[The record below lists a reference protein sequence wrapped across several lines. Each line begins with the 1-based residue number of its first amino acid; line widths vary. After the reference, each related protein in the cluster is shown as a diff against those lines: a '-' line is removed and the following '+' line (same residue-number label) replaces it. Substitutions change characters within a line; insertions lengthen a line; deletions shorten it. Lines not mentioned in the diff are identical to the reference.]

1 MNTTKLRSK
10 RVLIPA
16 IATVAVLGVGAT
28 VWTATADD
36 NLEGAERDRVAA
48 AAVEAAGGGEAVDVE
63 TSDDRG
69 EAYEVEVRRDD
80 GTEVDVALDENLEVV
95 RQDEDGDDDGGADD
109 DGDSSD
115 DADDAD
121 EGTDVAGNDADDRV
135 LGDAERAD
143 AEKAALAAVGGG
155 TVIQVEASD
164 DTGEAYEA
172 EVRDRDGA
180 EWDVVLDADFTVLS
194 KTADN

>member
-36 NLEGAERDRVAA
+36 NLQGDERDRVAT

-63 TSDDRG
+63 SSDDR
-69 EAYEVEVRRDD
+69 
-80 GTEVDVALDENLEVV
+80 
-95 RQDEDGDDDGGADD
+95 
-109 DGDSSD
+109 
-115 DADDAD
+115 
-121 EGTDVAGNDADDRV
+121 
-135 LGDAERAD
+135 
-143 AEKAALAAVGGG
+143 
-155 TVIQVEASD
+155 
-164 DTGEAYEA
+164 GEAYEA

-180 EWDVVLDADFTVLS
+180 EWDIVLDADFTVLHKS
-194 KTADN
+194 VDN

>member
-16 IATVAVLGVGAT
+16 IATVAVLGAGAT

-36 NLEGAERDRVAA
+36 NLQGDERDRVAA
-48 AAVEAAGGGEAVDVE
+48 AAVDAAGGGEAVDVE

-69 EAYEVEVRRDD
+69 EAYEVEVRRED

-95 RQDEDGDDDGGADD
+95 RQDEDDDADGDVDGDDASDDDSDEATDDDGK
-109 DGDSSD
+109 
-115 DADDAD
+115 
-121 EGTDVAGNDADDRV
+121 DADDRV
-135 LGDAERAD
+135 LGDTERAG

-164 DTGEAYEA
+164 DAGEAYEA

-180 EWDVVLDADFTVLS
+180 EWDVVLDADFKVLS

>member
-36 NLEGAERDRVAA
+36 NLQGDERDRVAT

-63 TSDDRG
+63 SSDDRG
-69 EAYEVEVRRDD
+69 EAYEVEVRRED

-95 RQDEDGDDDGGADD
+95 RQDEDGDDDAD
-109 DGDSSD
+109 D
-115 DADDAD
+115 DADDRD
-121 EGTDVAGNDADDRV
+121 

-155 TVIQVEASD
+155 TVLQVEASD
-164 DTGEAYEA
+164 DPGEAYEA

-180 EWDVVLDADFTVLS
+180 EWDIVLDADFTVLHKS
-194 KTADN
+194 VDN